1 MISPFNPTGA
11 SCLIPPPNREP
22 MPAAIITNVVLILFL
37 LFFSFFKLTSKNC
50 KEAWSPLIFRTKSF
64 YKSLKLL
71 FRIHKMIR
79 CILTICSWS
88 ANCYKLYSLITNRS
102 VQFSFLILPDAFH
115 ELFLTQNNHVHHD
128 LLLSNNTLLSSSL
141 NSCLFRINPFSYFSR
156 ITFTRI
162 FYLCYHRY
170 AELSRH

>member
-22 MPAAIITNVVLILFL
+22 MPATIITNVVFILFL

-50 KEAWSPLIFRTKSF
+50 KEVWSLLIFRTKSF

-88 ANCYKLYSLITNRS
+88 ANCYKLYSLGIPRCDS
-102 VQFSFLILPDAFH
+102 KDSA
-115 ELFLTQNNHVHHD
+115 
-128 LLLSNNTLLSSSL
+128 
-141 NSCLFRINPFSYFSR
+141 SR
-156 ITFTRI
+156 IPTDKPFI
-162 FYLCYHRY
+162 FSNCSSISVPPAYQNFLFM
-170 AELSRH
+170 LSQIC